1 VAPPADPAADRA
13 GGADSDDVAPRSET
27 SSGPGSPTP
36 DVTTSSPSD
45 RPEAP
50 LFGTPILIET
60 RVLDARK
67 HRGAVVGSSVLG
79 ESSFCRGGRA
89 TGGSEGSTITTTFRC
104 RGGTLTVRY
113 FPTQRSLVQGS
124 QWEVVDG
131 TGSFAGQ
138 QGGGTMV
145 AVFDEDDPD
154 RGREVF
160 TGTVGE

>member
-1 VAPPADPAADRA
+1 
-13 GGADSDDVAPRSET
+13 
-27 SSGPGSPTP
+27 
-36 DVTTSSPSD
+36 
-45 RPEAP
+45 
-50 LFGTPILIET
+50 
-60 RVLDARK
+60 VLDARE
-67 HRGAVVGSSVLG
+67 HRGEVVGTSVLG
-79 ESSFCRGGRA
+79 ESAFCRGGRS
-89 TGGSEGSTITTTFRC
+89 TGGSEGSTITTTVHC

-113 FPTQRSLVQGS
+113 FPIQRSLVQGS